1 VEPIEHRAA
10 ALASFG
16 SAWRTDAEKIA
27 DQLATAWRLHLETA
41 IDNCLRSTEAQHAK
55 HVDQLLLEHAF
66 ERRRFIERLA
76 QSLRRLRQF
85 ESETQWSATLA
96 DAAQLAAKRVLVFS
110 INVDK
115 LRLQAARGFDPIE
128 LAEVPLAQAA
138 AFQAAVATSEPAVA
152 LKTKSELS
160 APIAAIVGEDPSVRF
175 AVYPVTMR
183 QRVPAVVY
191 AESPDAPLLDLIVTA
206 AGAALESHMGGAP
219 PASNSHILTI
229 APAAG
234 APFVTRDE
242 EERHSR
248 AQRFARVQ
256 VAEIRLYHSQ
266 AVKSGRADNNL
277 YRALQSQI
285 DGVRR
290 VYQEQ
295 YLMNAPNMADY
306 LHQEI
311 LRTLAN
317 GNSELLGP
325 DYPGPLV

>member
-1 VEPIEHRAA
+1 MEPIEHRAA
-10 ALASFG
+10 ALAG
-16 SAWRTDAEKIA
+16 KLTQQIA
-27 DQLATAWRLHLETA
+27 
-41 IDNCLRSTEAQHAK
+41 STLDEFIKSSEA
-55 HVDQLLLEHAF
+55 
-66 ERRRFIERLA
+66 ERRRLVERLA
-76 QSLRRLRQF
+76 QSLRRLRTF
-85 ESETQWSATLA
+85 EGEGQWSSVLA
-96 DAAQLAAKRVLVFS
+96 DAAHLAAPKVIVFS
-110 INVDK
+110 INVD
-115 LRLQAARGFDPIE
+115 RLKFQASRGFSRPIE
-128 LAEVPLAQAA
+128 LFEVPLAQAA
-138 AFQAAVATSEPAVA
+138 AFQAAVTSFEPAVA

-160 APIAAIVGEDPSVRF
+160 EPIASVTTEDPSQRF
-175 AVYPVTMR
+175 AVYPVTIR

-191 AESPDAPLLDLIVTA
+191 AEQPDAPLLDLIVTA

-219 PASNSHILTI
+219 QNANASIVSI

-234 APFVTRDE
+234 APFVSRDE

-266 AVKSGRADNNL
+266 AVKSGRSDSIL
-277 YRALQSQI
+277 YRALQPQI

-295 YLMNAPNMADY
+295 YLNNAPNMADY

>member
-10 ALASFG
+10 AVASFASGWQVEVDKIGEQLASG
-16 SAWRTDAEKIA
+16 WRS
-27 DQLATAWRLHLETA
+27 HLERVIDESIRTA
-41 IDNCLRSTEAQHAK
+41 EL
-55 HVDQLLLEHAF
+55 
-66 ERRRFIERLA
+66 ERRRQTERLA
-76 QSLRRLRQF
+76 QSLRRLRIF
-85 ESETQWSATLA
+85 EGESQWSAALA
-96 DAAQLAAKRVLVFS
+96 DAAQLAAKRVIVFS

-115 LRLQAARGFDPIE
+115 LKFQAARGFDSAVE

-138 AFQAAVATSEPAVA
+138 AFQTAVTTSEPTVA
-152 LKTKSELS
+152 LKMKSELS
-160 APIAAIVGEDPSVRF
+160 EPLAAMVGVDPSVRF

-191 AESPDAPLLDLIVTA
+191 AESPDSPLLDLIVTA
-206 AGAALESHMGGAP
+206 AGAALESHMGGALP
-219 PASNSHILTI
+219 KSNMISI

-234 APFVTRDE
+234 APFITRDE

-266 AVKSGRADNNL
+266 AVKAGRVDSNL
-277 YRALQSQI
+277 YRALQPQI

-295 YLMNAPNMADY
+295 YLTNAPNMADY